1 MKLAD
6 IEGRKA
12 SGFGRYK
19 WKTNQEDYTKLQIVG
34 SQDKQETLCFGKWTY
49 YIFVLL
55 VWLGDNKPMPYTSM
69 ILDVLYYLYMCSQQ
83 IP

>member
-34 SQDKQETLCFGKWTY
+34 SQDKQETLCFGKLTY
-49 YIFVLL
+49 YLF
-55 VWLGDNKPMPYTSM
+55 Y
-69 ILDVLYYLYMCSQQ
+69 
-83 IP
+83 